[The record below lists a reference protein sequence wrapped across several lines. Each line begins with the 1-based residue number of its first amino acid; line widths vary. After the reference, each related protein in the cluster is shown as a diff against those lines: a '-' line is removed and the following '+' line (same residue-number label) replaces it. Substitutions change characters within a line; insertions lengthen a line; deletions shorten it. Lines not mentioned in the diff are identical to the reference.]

1 MRVILV
7 GDAAMRAQ
15 LRAGLPGVSV
25 EIAGEAATIEA
36 ARALNVFAD
45 AFLVAVDGRNTGDP
59 GPAVR
64 LRADRLE
71 PDSRQGDRVRASR
84 GQTDRLQA
92 DEPAIAES
100 LTPRE
105 IEVLDLLADGLSN
118 KAIARRLGISD

>member
-1 MRVILV
+1 
-7 GDAAMRAQ
+7 MRAQ
-15 LRAGLPGVSV
+15 LRAGLPGVSI

-84 GQTDRLQA
+84 GQTVTCWVTLPTRPL
-92 DEPAIAES
+92 P
-100 LTPRE
+100 
-105 IEVLDLLADGLSN
+105 
-118 KAIARRLGISD
+118 SDTVRVTA